1 MTNKHTMLFAVS
13 SLFAFSATAEVSTY
27 PALGTCPDIQ
37 SQECRVFFDPN
48 GVRLQQGIM
57 TVSLI
62 QNYSRPQS
70 ITLNGRKKTYKSADV
85 YMTFDCAK
93 RRYQKV
99 ETVYRSDHFSRGK
112 IVGSERTAGTGHGTW
127 KPFPTDAG
135 GTIGAL
141 LKKTAPACQR

>member
-1 MTNKHTMLFAVS
+1 MKNKRTILFAMS
-13 SLFAFSATAEVSTY
+13 SLFACSVNAEVSTY
-27 PALGTCPDIQ
+27 PALGLCPDTP

-48 GVRLQQGIM
+48 GVRLKQGIM

-62 QNYSRPQS
+62 QDYSRPQS
-70 ITLNGRKKTYKSADV
+70 IKLDGKKKTYKSADV

-99 ETVYRSDHFSRGK
+99 ETIYRADNYCRGK
-112 IVGSERTAGTGHGTW
+112 IVGSHRAAGTGEGAW
-127 KPFPTDAG
+127 KPFPTDASD
-135 GTIGAL
+135 TIGAL